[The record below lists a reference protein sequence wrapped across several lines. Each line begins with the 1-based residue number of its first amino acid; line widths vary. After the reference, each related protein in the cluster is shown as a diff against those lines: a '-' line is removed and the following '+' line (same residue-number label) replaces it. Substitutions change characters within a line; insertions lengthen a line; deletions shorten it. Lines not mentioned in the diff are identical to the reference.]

1 MDSKD
6 ELKETDIK
14 YRTCYYFDD
23 IMRVIKEIFYWT
35 KNHMK
40 IFQFMTFH
48 TKISWVENYCAFG
61 SKKY

>member
-23 IMRVIKEIFYWT
+23 IMRVIDIVFSDSGIT
-35 KNHMK
+35 
-40 IFQFMTFH
+40 
-48 TKISWVENYCAFG
+48 
-61 SKKY
+61 